1 MFLLDAHLMHDFS
14 CFIDICNGFV
24 FSVVLEKQHSLEK
37 NIVELVEFFYYNI
50 NKSIFIFDLF
60 RVVI

>member
-1 MFLLDAHLMHDFS
+1 MMFLLDAHLMHDFS

-24 FSVVLEKQHSLEK
+24 FSVVVEKQHSLEK

-50 NKSIFIFDLF
+50 NKSILYLIYFTFQ
-60 RVVI
+60 